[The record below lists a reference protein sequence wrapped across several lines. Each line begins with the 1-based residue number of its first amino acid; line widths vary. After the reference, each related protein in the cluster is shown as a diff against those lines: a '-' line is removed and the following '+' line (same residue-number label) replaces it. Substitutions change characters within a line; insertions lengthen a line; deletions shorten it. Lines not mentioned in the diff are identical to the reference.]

1 MRLLAAI
8 AVALFVQVSSAAA
21 QEVAG
26 PDPRLAP
33 MTAHYARIA
42 RAYADNDPGMVLA
55 YRTPDFYV
63 ELPGNVRID
72 YDNAQRILV
81 DFFAQSTPPIEASTE
96 VLCAYMTS
104 ETEAYFLV
112 TQTNARTINFE
123 GTPRHVRSAVT
134 QAETW
139 RLTDAGWRLASIS
152 GLRDA
157 RRWVDE
163 REIDLSRPYE
173 ENAPP
178 YVRPASAPVDC
189 PVPMSATPASH

>member
-1 MRLLAAI
+1 MRILAAI
-8 AVALFVQVSSAAA
+8 ACAMFVSVASASA
-21 QEVAG
+21 QEAG

-33 MTAHYARIA
+33 MDAHYARIA
-42 RAYADNDPGMVLA
+42 QAYAENDPGMVLA

-72 YDNAQRILV
+72 YDNAQRILL
-81 DFFAQSTPPIEASTE
+81 DFFAVSTPPIEASTD
-96 VLCAYMTS
+96 VLCAYLTS

-112 TQTNARTINFE
+112 TQTNARTIDFE
-123 GTPRHVRSAVT
+123 GEPRRVQTAVT

-139 RLTDAGWRLASIS
+139 RLTPDGWRLASIS
-152 GLRDA
+152 AMRDT
-157 RRWVDE
+157 RRWVDGAE
-163 REIDLSRPYE
+163 LDLSRPYD